1 VPPER
6 SLKPKTFEVVVT
18 EVIRETPDTV
28 TLVLDAPEI
37 PPYRAGQFLT
47 IDPHVFPVIAGQ
59 VAYVEHL
66 KGGKR
71 ELVRAYSMASAPHEA
86 LAITIKEEPYR
97 PGDLH
102 APLLSPLLVYGIPV
116 GTRFP
121 VVGFT
126 GPFTLPPDI
135 EQRTDHVVHL
145 VAGSGVVPNYSILKD
160 ALRNHPKLRQ
170 TFIDTNKTWDDI
182 IFRDG
187 LARLAAEHPDRLTVV
202 HTLTRHTD
210 LSGLPPEIRRGRVGP
225 DLLREFIP
233 DTGTAFAYLCG
244 PAIASWDRRKALEEG
259 TAPTPRFLESTI
271 ANLQAVGFTP
281 ARIKREAYG

>member
-1 VPPER
+1 MPPER
-6 SLKPKTFEVVVT
+6 IKPKTFEVVVT
-18 EVIRETPDTV
+18 EVIRETADTV
-28 TLVLDAPEI
+28 TLVLGAPEI

-47 IDPHVFPVIAGQ
+47 IDPHAFPVIAGQ
-59 VAYVEHL
+59 VAYVEQL
-66 KGGKR
+66 KGGKK
-71 ELVRAYSMASAPHEA
+71 ELVRAYSMASAPHET

-102 APLLSPLLVYGIPV
+102 APLLSPLLVHGTPV

-126 GPFTLPPDI
+126 GPYTLPPDV
-135 EQRTDHVVHL
+135 EQRTDHLVHL

-160 ALRNHPKLRQ
+160 ALLKHPALRH

-182 IFRDG
+182 IFREG
-187 LARLAAEHPDRLTVV
+187 LRRLAAEFPGRLTVV
-202 HTLTRHTD
+202 HTLTRQSD
-210 LSGLPPEIRRGRVGP
+210 ISGLPAGVRQGRVTAGM
-225 DLLREFIP
+225 LRELVP
-233 DTGTAFAYLCG
+233 DTGTAIAYLCG
-244 PAIASWDRRKALEEG
+244 PAIASWDRKKALEEG
-259 TAPTPRFLESTI
+259 TAPTPRFLESTV

>member
-6 SLKPKTFEVVVT
+6 IKPKTFEVVVT
-18 EVIRETPDTV
+18 EVIRETADTV

-47 IDPHVFPVIAGQ
+47 IDPHAFPVIAGQ
-59 VAYVEHL
+59 VAYVEQL
-66 KGGKR
+66 KGGKK
-71 ELVRAYSMASAPHEA
+71 ELVRAYSMASAPHET

-102 APLLSPLLVYGIPV
+102 APLLSPLLVHGTPV

-126 GPFTLPPDI
+126 GPYTLPPDV
-135 EQRTDHVVHL
+135 EQRTDHLVHL

-160 ALRNHPKLRQ
+160 ALLKHPALRH

-182 IFRDG
+182 IFREG
-187 LARLAAEHPDRLTVV
+187 LRRLAAEFPGRLTVV
-202 HTLTRHTD
+202 HTLTRQSD
-210 LSGLPPEIRRGRVGP
+210 ISGLPAGVRQGRVTAGM
-225 DLLREFIP
+225 LRELVP
-233 DTGTAFAYLCG
+233 DTGTAIAYLCG
-244 PAIASWDRRKALEEG
+244 PAIASWDRKKALEEG
-259 TAPTPRFLESTI
+259 TAPTPRFLESTV

>member
-6 SLKPKTFEVVVT
+6 YKPKTFEVVVT
-18 EVIRETPDTV
+18 EVIEETPDTV
-28 TLVLDAPEI
+28 TLVLEAPTI

-66 KGGKR
+66 KGGKK
-71 ELVRAYSMASAPHEA
+71 ELVRAYSMASAPHEP

-126 GPFTLPPDI
+126 GPYTLPPDI
-135 EQRTDHVVHL
+135 EHRTDHVVHL
-145 VAGSGVVPNYSILKD
+145 VAGSGVVPNYSIVKD
-160 ALRNHPKLRQ
+160 ALRNYPKLRH
-170 TFIDTNKTWDDI
+170 TFIDTNKTWNDI
-182 IFRDG
+182 IFREG
-187 LARLAAEHPDRLTVV
+187 LACLAAEYPDRFRLV
-202 HTLTRHTD
+202 HTLTRHVD
-210 LSGLPPEIRRGRVGP
+210 ISDLPPGVRQGRVVP
-225 DLLREFIP
+225 ELLRELVP
-233 DTGTAFAYLCG
+233 DSGTAFAYLCG
-244 PAIASWDRRKALEEG
+244 PAIASWDRKKAMEEG
-259 TAPTPRFLESTI
+259 TTPTPRFLESTI

>member
-1 VPPER
+1 MPPER
-6 SLKPKTFEVVVT
+6 IKPKTFEVVVT
-18 EVIRETPDTV
+18 EVIRETADTV

-47 IDPHVFPVIAGQ
+47 IDPHAFPVIAGQ
-59 VAYVEHL
+59 VAYVEQL
-66 KGGKR
+66 KGGKK
-71 ELVRAYSMASAPHEA
+71 ELVRAYSMASAPHET

-102 APLLSPLLVYGIPV
+102 APLLSPLLVHGTPV

-126 GPFTLPPDI
+126 GPYTLPPDV
-135 EQRTDHVVHL
+135 EQRTDHLVHL

-160 ALRNHPKLRQ
+160 ALLKHPALRH

-182 IFRDG
+182 IFREG
-187 LARLAAEHPDRLTVV
+187 LRRLAAEFPGRLTVV
-202 HTLTRHTD
+202 HTLTRQSD
-210 LSGLPPEIRRGRVGP
+210 ISGLPAGVRQGRVTAGM
-225 DLLREFIP
+225 LRELVP
-233 DTGTAFAYLCG
+233 DTGTAIAYLCG
-244 PAIASWDRRKALEEG
+244 PAIASWDRKKALEEG
-259 TAPTPRFLESTI
+259 TAPTPRFLESTV

>member
-6 SLKPKTFEVVVT
+6 IKPKTFEVVVT
-18 EVIRETPDTV
+18 EVIRETADTV

-47 IDPHVFPVIAGQ
+47 IDPHAFPVIAGQ
-59 VAYVEHL
+59 VAYVEQL
-66 KGGKR
+66 KGGKK
-71 ELVRAYSMASAPHEA
+71 ELVRAYSMASAPHET

-102 APLLSPLLVYGIPV
+102 APLLSPLLVHGTPV
-116 GTRFP
+116 GTRFL

-126 GPFTLPPDI
+126 GPYTLPPDV
-135 EQRTDHVVHL
+135 EQRTDHLVHL

-160 ALRNHPKLRQ
+160 ALLKHPALRH

-182 IFRDG
+182 IFREG
-187 LARLAAEHPDRLTVV
+187 LRRLAAEFPGRLTVV
-202 HTLTRHTD
+202 HTLTRQSD
-210 LSGLPPEIRRGRVGP
+210 ISGLPAGVRQGRVTAGM
-225 DLLREFIP
+225 LRELVP
-233 DTGTAFAYLCG
+233 DTGTAIAYLCG
-244 PAIASWDRRKALEEG
+244 PAIASWDRKKALEEG
-259 TAPTPRFLESTI
+259 TAPTPRFLESTV

>member
-6 SLKPKTFEVVVT
+6 YKPKPFEVVVT
-18 EVIRETPDTV
+18 EVIQETPDTV
-28 TLVLDAPEI
+28 TLVLDGPEI

-47 IDPHVFPVIAGQ
+47 IDPHRFPVIAGH
-59 VAYVEHL
+59 VGFVEHL
-66 KGGKR
+66 KGGKK
-71 ELVRAYSMASAPHEA
+71 ELVRAYSMASAPHEP

-97 PGDLH
+97 AGDLH
-102 APLLSPLLVYGIPV
+102 APILSPLLVYGIRV

-126 GPFTLPPDI
+126 GPYTLPPDI

-145 VAGSGVVPNYSILKD
+145 VAGSGVVPNYSIAKD
-160 ALRNHPKLRQ
+160 ALRNHPNLRQ

-182 IFRDG
+182 IFREG
-187 LARLAAEHPDRLTVV
+187 LARLAAGHPDRFRLV
-202 HTLTRHTD
+202 HTLTRQSD
-210 LSGLPPEIRRGRVGP
+210 LTGLPGDVRPGRISAE
-225 DLLREFIP
+225 LLRELIP
-233 DTGTAFAYLCG
+233 DSATAFAYLCG
-244 PAIASWDRRKALEEG
+244 PAIASWDRKKALESG
-259 TAPTPRFLESTI
+259 TTPTPRFLESTI

>member
-6 SLKPKTFEVVVT
+6 TKPQTFEVVVT
-18 EVIRETPDTV
+18 AVIRETADTV

-47 IDPHVFPVIAGQ
+47 IDPHVFPVLAAQIA
-59 VAYVEHL
+59 YLEHL
-66 KGGKR
+66 KGGKK
-71 ELVRAYSMASAPHEA
+71 ELVRAYSMASAPHEP

-102 APLLSPLLVYGIPV
+102 APLLSPLLVHATPV
-116 GTRFP
+116 GARFS

-126 GPFTLPPDI
+126 GPYTLPPDI

-145 VAGSGVVPNYSILKD
+145 VAGSGVVPNFSIVKD
-160 ALRNHPKLRQ
+160 SLRNHPKLRH

-182 IFRDG
+182 IFREG
-187 LARLAAEHPDRLTVV
+187 LQRLVTEHPGRLRLV
-202 HTLTRHTD
+202 HTLTRQSD
-210 LSGLPPEIRRGRVGP
+210 LAGLPPGVRQGRLTAE
-225 DLLREFIP
+225 LLRELIP
-233 DTGTAFAYLCG
+233 DSGTALAYLCG
-244 PAIASWDRRKALEEG
+244 PAIASWERKKALEAG

-271 ANLQAVGFTP
+271 ANLQSVGFTP

>member
-6 SLKPKTFEVVVT
+6 YKPKTFEVVVT

-47 IDPHVFPVIAGQ
+47 IDPHVFPVVAGQ
-59 VAYVEHL
+59 VAYVEQL
-66 KGGKR
+66 KGGKK
-71 ELVRAYSMASAPHEA
+71 ELVRAYSMASAPHEP

-97 PGDLH
+97 SGDLH
-102 APLLSPLLVYGIPV
+102 AAILSPLLVYGVPV

-126 GPFTLPPDI
+126 GPYTLPPDI
-135 EQRTDHVVHL
+135 ERRTDHVVHL
-145 VAGSGVVPNYSILKD
+145 VAGSGVVPNYSIVKD
-160 ALRNHPKLRQ
+160 SLRNHPKLRH
-170 TFIDTNKTWDDI
+170 TFIDTNKTWEDV
-182 IFRDG
+182 IFREG
-187 LARLAAEHPDRLTVV
+187 LARLAAEYPDRFRLV
-202 HTLTRHTD
+202 HTLTRQSN
-210 LSGLPPEIRRGRVGP
+210 LVELPGDVRPGRIGA
-225 DLLREFIP
+225 DLLRELVP
-233 DTGTAFAYLCG
+233 DSGTAFAYLCG
-244 PAIASWDRRKALEEG
+244 PAIASWDRKKALEEG
-259 TAPTPRFLESTI
+259 TTPTPRFLESTI